1 MNSAVNF
8 YGNKFLYLKLY
19 KIVRDASN
27 SAKKSEKRLVVMI
40 FAGNGLKCE
49 YVRETAKSAISH
61 PPHLIVAS
69 GEYSLAAR
77 GDNNYFVLNYYDS

>member
-1 MNSAVNF
+1 M
-8 YGNKFLYLKLY
+8 
-19 KIVRDASN
+19 RDASN
-27 SAKKSEKRLVVMI
+27 SAKKCEKRLVVMI

-69 GEYSLAAR
+69 GEYSLAASAR